1 MKTKYCPNKNNIQIQ
16 IGIGNKY
23 LHCQNKY
30 EIKRK
35 INIALC
41 PKPRAAVE
49 HQLLG
54 SNFMLLFFSLPEVR
68 VAVFAA
74 LYL

>member
-41 PKPRAAVE
+41 PKP
-49 HQLLG
+49 
-54 SNFMLLFFSLPEVR
+54 
-68 VAVFAA
+68 
-74 LYL
+74 